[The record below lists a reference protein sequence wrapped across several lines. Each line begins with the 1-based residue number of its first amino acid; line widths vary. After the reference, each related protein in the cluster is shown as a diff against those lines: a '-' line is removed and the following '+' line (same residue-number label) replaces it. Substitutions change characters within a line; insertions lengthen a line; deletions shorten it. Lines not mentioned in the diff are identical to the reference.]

1 MDWACGSAR
10 ASLIFMEVR
19 LSLNQLSL
27 SLTYICNAIYVYIGS
42 ITVSSAGEGH
52 GSTFEIRLP
61 MTRSTRL
68 SAKRGSSNSTSDR
81 TTSSSGS
88 PSEDLS
94 CLKKAH
100 FDTLNHSNKSEK
112 DDDRD
117 LIIDPSAPVLEVP
130 VPNQGAEHSPRVL
143 AYSEKSVASS
153 TYDSTASPTSPKQH
167 LLVVDDSAMNRKM
180 LCKALKAHG
189 YLYTEATDGAEAV
202 AIVKKSLSNK
212 IPITFDG
219 ILMDYIMPNM
229 DGPTATEEIR
239 KLGYIQPIIGVTGNA
254 LQSDI
259 DHFTKHGASRVLIKP
274 VQPKDLR
281 EVLEG

>member
-1 MDWACGSAR
+1 
-10 ASLIFMEVR
+10 
-19 LSLNQLSL
+19 
-27 SLTYICNAIYVYIGS
+27 
-42 ITVSSAGEGH
+42 
-52 GSTFEIRLP
+52 

-68 SAKRGSSNSTSDR
+68 SAKRGNSNTNSDR
-81 TTSSSGS
+81 TTISSGS
-88 PSEDLS
+88 PGEDLS

-117 LIIDPSAPVLEVP
+117 LIIDPSAPVLLVP
-130 VPNQGAEHSPRVL
+130 VPITDNSPRVL

-153 TYDSTASPTSPKQH
+153 TYDSNASPTSPKQH

-202 AIVKKSLSNK
+202 SIVKDSLSNK
-212 IPITFDG
+212 IPVTFDG